1 MFSSLV
7 QGHTLLLLHITALT
21 SKVEK
26 YWNFIEKPFYGIS
39 NPIFHSKKAQ
49 KVLHLSALI
58 RPFVAKESTH
68 YIKGHKNILEHLKEG
83 KKPSDSLQQKYE
95 CYSWA

>member
-1 MFSSLV
+1 M

-26 YWNFIEKPFYGIS
+26 CWNFIERPFYGIS

-68 YIKGHKNILEHLKEG
+68 CVRGHKYILEHLEKGE
-83 KKPSDSLQQKYE
+83 KPSDTLQQKYK
-95 CYSWA
+95 CYS